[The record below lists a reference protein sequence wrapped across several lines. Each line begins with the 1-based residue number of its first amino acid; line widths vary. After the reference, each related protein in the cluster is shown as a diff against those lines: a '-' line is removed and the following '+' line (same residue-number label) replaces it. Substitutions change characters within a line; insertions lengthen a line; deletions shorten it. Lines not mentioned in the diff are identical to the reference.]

1 MLVVLRIG
9 HQHFVKGGMIIFWI
23 PAATVITI
31 MAFTLAVRVW
41 RCKKTGIPVWSN
53 IFQSKAA
60 FGAYFILRFFVLVT
74 LVRTLYLENYQH
86 AFLCVLSLALFA
98 VPVLIEC
105 NLKIKLPAT
114 LEIII
119 FYFIFSAEMLGEIRN
134 YYSNIP
140 GWDTILHTV
149 NGFLCAA
156 IGFAL
161 VDILNRSERTSLHLS
176 PGYLA
181 LTAFCFSMTVGVLW
195 EFFEFSADLLFTQDM
210 QKDFIIHS
218 FASVTLDPAQNNMPA
233 VIADITRTIIQ
244 TADGK
249 EIVING
255 YLDIGVIDTMKDLL
269 VNFLGAVVFS
279 VIGYFYSKNNA
290 NGKFAKQFIPI
301 VRDNQE

>member
-98 VPVLIEC
+98 VPVLIER

-134 YYSNIP
+134 YYGNIP

-195 EFFEFSADLLFTQDM
+195 EFFEFSADLLFTTQDM

-218 FASVTLDPAQNNMPA
+218 FASVTLNPTQNNNPA
-233 VIADITRTIIQ
+233 AVTDIAKTIIQ
-244 TADGK
+244 TSDGR

-255 YLDIGVIDTMKDLL
+255 YLDIGIIDTMKDLF
-269 VNFLGAVVFS
+269 VNFLGAMVFS
-279 VIGYFYSKNNA
+279 MIGYFYSKHSSS
-290 NGKFAKQFIPI
+290 GKFVKQFIP
-301 VRDNQE
+301 VVKDK